1 MRSRSADTSADRVG
15 DPDLSDDPTAAD
27 VTADTAADVTDDTF
41 LDAPAVERGSRR
53 PSLPRLP
60 RRLTRLLPRSFQGR
74 LTLGFVSV
82 VVLTLLVVGLLVVN
96 RLDEYFG
103 RQEAENLQFRT
114 SSVASIVGALA
125 RSESSTGR
133 IVLADGTVDPQV
145 DRLLRSGLLSEIA
158 NGFALA
164 DVRITVG
171 TIGRDS
177 ADTPLF
183 APVPGAAY
191 AGKLTAVPQTG
202 QAREK
207 LQKDAWIQ
215 SSDGFVPESAI
226 QVTLADPYTLRSST
240 IAAIT
245 GALIF
250 GAFVGLAV
258 AMLVAAYLARRFTTP
273 LRRLTI
279 ASREMAAGDMSQRVP
294 SALAETGSTEVAE
307 LTRQFNAMAARLQES
322 IEIVRRDR
330 DLSRDFLA
338 DVSHELRTPIAAL
351 RTFNELLREG
361 AAEDEVARV
370 EFLESSGQQIERLD
384 WLAQNLLE
392 LSKLD
397 SGLLQLDLRPDD
409 IRAVVESAVGQ
420 AEAAARKRG
429 VTLTVQLPDRPLRV
443 RHDPLRVGQVVSNL
457 VGNALKFTP
466 RGGTVRVMVSPT
478 RDGARIV
485 VADTGVGIGAT
496 ELPHIFERFYRGSRS
511 SEARSSGSG
520 LGLAIV
526 KSIVDMHGGRI
537 SVESRLGT
545 GTTVIVT
552 LPKDPRTAGI
562 GADAHAAVLARSD
575 GPTTPWADGSV
586 ASPHPGG
593 PPEGTVGA
601 QRTVDIGREV
611 EDSSPSAPPSLNPGP
626 SG

>member
-1 MRSRSADTSADRVG
+1 
-15 DPDLSDDPTAAD
+15 
-27 VTADTAADVTDDTF
+27 
-41 LDAPAVERGSRR
+41 
-53 PSLPRLP
+53 
-60 RRLTRLLPRSFQGR
+60 
-74 LTLGFVSV
+74 
-82 VVLTLLVVGLLVVN
+82 VN

-125 RSESSTGR
+125 RSESATGR
-133 IVLADGTVDPQV
+133 VVLADGTVDPQV
-145 DRLLRSGLLSEIA
+145 DRLLRSPLLSEIA
-158 NGFALA
+158 NGFALS

-183 APVPGAAY
+183 AAIPGASY
-191 AGKLTAVPQTG
+191 AGKLTAAPQAG

-207 LQKDAWIQ
+207 LQKDAWYQ
-215 SSDGFVPESAI
+215 PADGFVPESAI
-226 QVTLADPYTLRSST
+226 RVTLADPYTLRTST
-240 IAAIT
+240 IAAVT
-245 GALIF
+245 GALLF

-322 IEIVRRDR
+322 IDIVRRDR

-361 AAEDEVARV
+361 AVEDVVARE

-429 VTLTVQLPDRPLRV
+429 VTLTLQLPDRPVRV

-466 RGGTVRVMVSPT
+466 RGGTVRVMVSQT
-478 RDGARIV
+478 RDGARIA
-485 VADTGVGIGAT
+485 VADTGVGIDAA
-496 ELPHIFERFYRGSRS
+496 ELPRIFERFYRGSRS
-511 SEARSSGSG
+511 NEARGSGSG

-545 GTTVIVT
+545 GTTVVVT
-552 LPKDPRTAGI
+552 LPKDPRTAAI
-562 GADAHAAVLARSD
+562 AADAHAAVLARAD
-575 GPTTPWADGSV
+575 GPASVWADEPAAEAEAGGLVAGS
-586 ASPHPGG
+586 AGA
-593 PPEGTVGA
+593 PEA
-601 QRTVDIGREV
+601 EDIGREV
-611 EDSSPSAPPSLNPGP
+611 EDSSPSAPSWLNPGP
-626 SG
+626 SL

>member
-1 MRSRSADTSADRVG
+1 M
-15 DPDLSDDPTAAD
+15 
-27 VTADTAADVTDDTF
+27 
-41 LDAPAVERGSRR
+41 
-53 PSLPRLP
+53 
-60 RRLTRLLPRSFQGR
+60 
-74 LTLGFVSV
+74 
-82 VVLTLLVVGLLVVN
+82 LTLLVVGLLVVN

-145 DRLLRSGLLSEIA
+145 DRLLRSGLLAEVA

-164 DVRITVG
+164 DVRVSVG

-177 ADTPLF
+177 ADTPMF
-183 APVPGAAY
+183 SPVAGATY
-191 AGKLTAVPQTG
+191 AGKLTAAPQTG
-202 QAREK
+202 QAREQ
-207 LQKDAWIQ
+207 LRKDAWYQ
-215 SSDGFVPESAI
+215 PPDAFVPEAAI
-226 QVTLADPYTLRSST
+226 QVTLSDPYTLRSST

-245 GALIF
+245 GALLF
-250 GAFVGLAV
+250 GAFVGLAF
-258 AMLVAAYLARRFTTP
+258 AMLIAAYLARRFTTP
-273 LRRLTI
+273 LRRLTV

-330 DLSRDFLA
+330 DRSRDFLA

-351 RTFNELLREG
+351 RTFNDLLREG
-361 AAEDEVARV
+361 AVEDVIARE

-429 VTLTVQLPDRPLRV
+429 VTLTVALPDRPLRV

-466 RGGTVRVMVSPT
+466 RGGSVRVMVSPT

-485 VADTGVGIGAT
+485 VTDTGVGIDAS
-496 ELPHIFERFYRGSRS
+496 ELPRIFERFYRGSRS
-511 SEARSSGSG
+511 NEARSSGSG

-552 LPKDPRTAGI
+552 LPKDPRTAAI
-562 GADAHAAVLARSD
+562 GADAHAAVLARAD
-575 GPTTPWADGSV
+575 GPAMPWAEAPAAPGEPPGTTPGDG
-586 ASPHPGG
+586 ASPVDAD
-593 PPEGTVGA
+593 VGL
-601 QRTVDIGREV
+601 EV
-611 EDSSPSAPPSLNPGP
+611 EDSSPSAPSSLNPRP
-626 SG
+626 SR